1 MKLSD
6 ETRHSMRLLREAL
19 HETTGIEEVD
29 QMSRTSLLM
38 GVVGDDPQLLQVF
51 EEETGPEQ
59 VELDLH
65 LDGAG
70 VTGHSTNAVAFATF
84 VSRLAEAVKETAKD
98 IANFPRYNAGLL
110 IEGASPGSVRV
121 VLKAPT
127 PPTTQDLPPSTSVSS
142 VDSEALRRI
151 ARVMTLASESD
162 ENTPDDEPLDAAIQQ
177 LPIKARTKLKSAAD
191 QAIKTNWEIDGSIR
205 QRHHGRDRV
214 ELSPRGASRLRSAL
228 LAAQEEF
235 TTERAYGT
243 VDGLK
248 HSLGVM
254 WFKPE
259 VASRSFQA
267 TVADDAL
274 LSRVAELAADPD
286 QRVLAIFDTYSS
298 FAGTSESVV
307 KKSRLLRSITLE
319 TVPEQSQLP
328 MDKGFE

>member
-1 MKLSD
+1 MRLSD
-6 ETRHSMRLLREAL
+6 ETRNSMRLLRDAL
-19 HETTGIEEVD
+19 NESTEVEELD
-29 QMSRTSLLM
+29 IMARSSILM
-38 GVVGDDPQLLQVF
+38 GVVGDDPHLLQVF

-70 VTGHSTNAVAFATF
+70 VIGHSTNALAFSTF

-98 IANFPRYNAGLL
+98 IAHFPRYNAGLL
-110 IEGASPGSVRV
+110 IEGATPGSVRV

-127 PPTTQDLPPSTSVSS
+127 PPTTQDLPPTTSVSS

-151 ARVMTLASESD
+151 ARVMTLASEPED
-162 ENTPDDEPLDAAIQQ
+162 EAPDDEPLNAAIQQ
-177 LPIKARTKLKSAAD
+177 LPIKARTKLKSAAE
-191 QAIKTNWEIDGSIR
+191 QAIKTDWEIDGSIR
-205 QRHHGRDRV
+205 QRHFGRDRV
-214 ELSPRGASRLRSAL
+214 ELSPRGANRLRTAL
-228 LAAQEEF
+228 LSAHEEF
-235 TTERAYGT
+235 TTERAFGT

-267 TVADDAL
+267 TVAEDL
-274 LSRVAELAADPD
+274 MLSHVAELAADPD

-298 FAGTSESVV
+298 FLGTSGSVV
-307 KKSRLLRSITLE
+307 KKSRLLRSITLASAH
-319 TVPEQSQLP
+319 EQHELP
-328 MDKGFE
+328 LEESPS

>member
-6 ETRHSMRLLREAL
+6 ETRNSMRLLREAL
-19 HETTGIEEVD
+19 NETTGIKELD
-29 QMSRTSLLM
+29 LMSWSSIRM
-38 GVVGDDPQLLQVF
+38 GIVGDDPQLLQVF

-65 LDGAG
+65 LEGAG
-70 VTGHSTNAVAFATF
+70 VSGHSTNALAFATF
-84 VSRLAEAVKETAKD
+84 VSRVAEAVKETAKD
-98 IANFPRYNAGLL
+98 IATFPRYNAGLL

-127 PPTTQDLPPSTSVSS
+127 PPTTQDLSPTTSVSS
-142 VDSEALRRI
+142 IDSEALRRI
-151 ARVMTLASESD
+151 ARVMTLASEPED
-162 ENTPDDEPLDAAIQQ
+162 ESPNNEPLDAAIQQ
-177 LPIKARTKLKSAAD
+177 LPIKARTKLKSAAE

-205 QRHHGRDRV
+205 QRHFGIDRV
-214 ELSPRGASRLRSAL
+214 ELSPRGATRLRTAL
-228 LAAQEEF
+228 LTAHEEF
-235 TTERAYGT
+235 TTERAFGT

-259 VASRSFQA
+259 IASRSFPA
-267 TVADDAL
+267 TVADDSL

-298 FAGTSESVV
+298 FAGPGESVV
-307 KKSRLLRSITLE
+307 KKSRLLRSITLAS
-319 TVPEQSQLP
+319 VHEQDELP
-328 MDKGFE
+328 LEGTPS